1 MKNHFKVV
9 SLTILCVILT
19 TAPGICQETKSE
31 TPVPPEKTPQQKLFA
46 QFSKQMRNSTLV
58 GNFTID
64 GQPGKM
70 KEERY
75 ELKGVSKLP
84 LGDYWLFRARIRYGD
99 HDVTVPLS
107 LQVKWAASTPVIT
120 LDKVTVPGLGTFN
133 ARVLIDGDRYAG
145 TWDHGEVGGLLFGRI
160 EHEEP
165 ESPKTSKPAH
175 QEEDDPS

>member
-1 MKNHFKVV
+1 M
-9 SLTILCVILT
+9 S
-19 TAPGICQETKSE
+19 
-31 TPVPPEKTPQQKLFA
+31 
-46 QFSKQMRNSTLV
+46 NSTLV

-64 GQPGKM
+64 GQSGEM

-84 LGDYWLFRARIRYGD
+84 LGDYWMFRARIRYGD

-107 LQVKWAASTPVIT
+107 LQVKWAATTPVIT

-160 EHEEP
+160 EHQEAKSEKQGESDSEE
-165 ESPKTSKPAH
+165 KN
-175 QEEDDPS
+175 DDS

>member
-1 MKNHFKVV
+1 MTNYFKVV
-9 SLTILCVILT
+9 CLIVLTAVLT
-19 TAPGICQETKSE
+19 STPAICQDDKLTDLPTEQKD
-31 TPVPPEKTPQQKLFA
+31 PQQELFD
-46 QFSKQMRNSTLV
+46 QFSKQMTNSTLV

-64 GQPGKM
+64 GQAGDM

-84 LGDYWLFRARIRYGD
+84 LGDYWMFRARIRYGN

-120 LDKVTVPGLGTFN
+120 LDKVTIPGLGTFN

-145 TWDHGEVGGLLFGRI
+145 TWDHGPVGGLLFGRI
-160 EHEEP
+160 EHQEAKAT
-165 ESPKTSKPAH
+165 ESDAPV
-175 QEEDDPS
+175 QEKATD